1 MKALTKQVK
10 SKLRIVLYLC
20 ALSFSGFYFGFNMA
34 LYNTLTDSLARNY
47 PTYSPENIKTM

>member
-1 MKALTKQVK
+1 MKALTNQVK

-47 PTYSPENIKTM
+47 PTYTPENIKTM